1 MKRRLGFV
9 WIFLLVFILV
19 SCADSG
25 DIVIH
30 TQEHSFQQTEEST
43 SLSTVRENGIT
54 VLINK
59 SSMVFHL
66 MPDCVYASRMS
77 EKNRL
82 EIEVESVEYLLGH
95 GYTPCA
101 RCSGEYKQNNSEE

>member
-19 SCADSG
+19 SCTDSG

-66 MPDCVYASRMS
+66 MPDCVYASV
-77 EKNRL
+77 EYRL
-82 EIEVESVEYLLGH
+82 EH